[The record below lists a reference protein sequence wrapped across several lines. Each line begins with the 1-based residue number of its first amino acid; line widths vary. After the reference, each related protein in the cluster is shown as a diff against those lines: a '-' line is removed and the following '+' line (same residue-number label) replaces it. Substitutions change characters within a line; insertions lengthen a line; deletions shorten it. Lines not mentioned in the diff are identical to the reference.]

1 MNRPAILPCRPVWRP
16 ANCPPPHQQGCR
28 RHGRRQGWVDAA
40 TRHGVEQER
49 GCGPALVDEGA
60 DISAADKRG
69 STPLR
74 SSALR
79 GARRWP
85 DCSSTEAL
93 SSRPP
98 TSAGQR
104 SYAPRQRTELGGSP
118 ATYRRECRRLGRHV
132 RTDAVARR
140 GVERARGSGP
150 AHWRDADPLVAD
162 EHGSVPLLRHC
173 KTGTGWWPGCPST
186 KALASWPPTRTG
198 QHSHTPR
205 QGAGTRRRPDCSSA
219 GAQTP
224 QPPMRTG

>member
-1 MNRPAILPCRPVWRP
+1 MFTTIFELKLLVESLNRPAILPCRPVWRP

-60 DISAADKRG
+60 DISAADKHG

-79 GARRWP
+79 GTRRWP

-104 SYAPRQRTELGGSP
+104 SYAPRQKTELGGSP
-118 ATYRRECRRLGRHV
+118 ATYRRECRCRHLS
-132 RTDAVARR
+132 RRQRR
-140 GVERARGSGP
+140 GDAAVCRGTVRAR
-150 AHWRDADPLVAD
+150 D
-162 EHGSVPLLRHC
+162 
-173 KTGTGWWPGCPST
+173 GCPAAPQSRLSLSPPSSS
-186 KALASWPPTRTG
+186 ALIICPNTPPQRVRLIIAPG
-198 QHSHTPR
+198 R
-205 QGAGTRRRPDCSSA
+205 ERRRRRP
-219 GAQTP
+219 
-224 QPPMRTG
+224 RHRL